1 MSTEVSPATA
11 WSLAFLTQLVA
22 SGIQHLVLSPGSRSQ
37 ALALAADAL
46 SQTGPTGLQVHVCVD
61 ERTAGFYGLGLAI
74 HAGVPTVLLCT
85 SGSAPAHYLPA
96 LLEAKHSGVPLIA
109 VTADRPVELRGVG
122 ANQTTDQVGLFGV
135 GVHASIDAPA
145 PESNDRLFDG
155 ATGHA
160 SDLFRLALSGAKGGR
175 PGPVHLNIAFR
186 EPLSSPI
193 SADAIYDA
201 KQRNITT
208 EAESRPSGKVREVRI
223 DPQPGTVVLA
233 GHRAG
238 PEAEEL
244 ARDLG
249 AVLIAEVH
257 SGARFGK
264 NLVVAYRELLD
275 EAGLEQSITRVVCVG
290 RPTLSRQSQRL
301 LSRQDVEHIVW
312 QKDEPEAS
320 NLSGNA
326 LVADV
331 IRVSRK
337 AKSQETRDWVAPWVS
352 ASREYLEKKTACLE
366 PPGPDIEALSS
377 DNPFKKAQFA
387 KKEMAVVRRQI
398 TRRDIANQV
407 WAHTWP
413 DDQLVLGSSRM
424 IREFDSIV
432 PGKKIPVW
440 SNRGLSGIDGTVATS
455 RGIAA
460 GRAHAGSA
468 GVTRVVLGDLAFLHD
483 AGSLLLQ
490 ESEKVESRIQI
501 VVVSDGGGSLFD
513 ALEVR
518 GTADRASFER
528 VMFTPAQANLNSLAD
543 AYSWHFLQ
551 VVDYAGL
558 LEALS
563 QTTTRSLVQ
572 CVVDRKEP

>member
-1 MSTEVSPATA
+1 MTREFSPATA
-11 WSLAFLTQLVA
+11 WSLAFLTQLVS

-46 SQTGPTGLQVHVCVD
+46 SQTDPTSLQVHVCID

-74 HAGVPTVLLCT
+74 HTGVPTVLLCT

-145 PESNDRLFDG
+145 PETNDRLFDG
-155 ATGHA
+155 ATGQA

-193 SADAIYDA
+193 SADAIHEA
-201 KQRNITT
+201 RQRNITT
-208 EAESRPSGKVREVRI
+208 EAEFQPSGEVRKVRI

-275 EAGLEQSITRVVCVG
+275 EPGFEQSIGRVVCVG

-312 QKDEPEAS
+312 QRDEPEPS
-320 NLSGNA
+320 NLSRIA
-326 LVADV
+326 LVVDV
-331 IRVSRK
+331 IHTSRK
-337 AKSQETRDWVAPWVS
+337 ASPAETREWVGPWVS
-352 ASREYLEKKTACLE
+352 ASRAHLADRAEYLE
-366 PPGPDIEALSS
+366 PPGPDIEALGPES
-377 DNPFKKAQFA
+377 NAQRAQFA
-387 KKEMAVVRRQI
+387 EKEMAVVRRQ
-398 TRRDIANQV
+398 
-407 WAHTWP
+407 
-413 DDQLVLGSSRM
+413 
-424 IREFDSIV
+424 
-432 PGKKIPVW
+432 
-440 SNRGLSGIDGTVATS
+440 
-455 RGIAA
+455 
-460 GRAHAGSA
+460 
-468 GVTRVVLGDLAFLHD
+468 VTREILPTRCGPTPGPLTCWCLLH
-483 AGSLLLQ
+483 
-490 ESEKVESRIQI
+490 
-501 VVVSDGGGSLFD
+501 
-513 ALEVR
+513 R
-518 GTADRASFER
+518 G
-528 VMFTPAQANLNSLAD
+528 
-543 AYSWHFLQ
+543 
-551 VVDYAGL
+551 
-558 LEALS
+558 
-563 QTTTRSLVQ
+563 
-572 CVVDRKEP
+572 